1 MTYLTRGPSLL
12 GIGSNGHP
20 STEPTPFF
28 AQIVDATGGDG
39 MSPLSVSA
47 SRSHDMQ
54 LQMRAHAHAFTSF
67 SRFQTT
73 PQAAP

>member
-1 MTYLTRGPSLL
+1 MTYLTRGPSSL
-12 GIGSNGHP
+12 GIVSKGHP
-20 STEPTPFF
+20 SSEPTPFP
-28 AQIVDATGGDG
+28 AQIVDAAGGDG

-47 SRSHDMQ
+47 FRSHDMQ
-54 LQMRAHAHAFTSF
+54 FQMRGHAHAFTF